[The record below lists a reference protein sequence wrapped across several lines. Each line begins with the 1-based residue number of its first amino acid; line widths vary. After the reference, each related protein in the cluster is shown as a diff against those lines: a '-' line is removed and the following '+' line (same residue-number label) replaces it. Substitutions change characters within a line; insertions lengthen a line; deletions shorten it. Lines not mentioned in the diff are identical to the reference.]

1 MPQLAAIFDWDGVI
15 IDSSRQHEQSWEM
28 LAREEGRSLPRDHF
42 VQGFGKKNE
51 WIIPNLLHW
60 ASDPVQVR
68 RLSLCKEALYREL
81 LEREGLSVLSGAV
94 AFLDTL
100 AAAGVP
106 CAIGS
111 STHRE
116 NIETCL
122 RLTDLGRYFR
132 AMVTSE
138 DVSEGKPHPQVFLLA
153 AERLGAEPGRCVVFE
168 DAPAGIEAAQRG
180 GMKAVGLT
188 TTHPRERLAQAD
200 LIVDRLD
207 QLTVGDLRR
216 LVGGE

>member
-1 MPQLAAIFDWDGVI
+1 MSQLAAIFDWDGVI
-15 IDSSRQHEQSWEM
+15 IDSSRQHEQSWEV

-42 VQGFGKKNE
+42 VQGFGRKNE

-60 ASDPVQVR
+60 ASDPAQVR
-68 RLSLCKEALYREL
+68 RLSLRKEALYREL
-81 LEREGLSVLSGAV
+81 LVRGGLIVLPGAV

-100 AAAGVP
+100 AAAAVP

-122 RLTDLGRYFR
+122 RLTDLHRYFQ
-132 AMVTSE
+132 AIITSE
-138 DVSEGKPHPQVFLLA
+138 DVTEGKPHPQVFLLA
-153 AERLGAEPGRCVVFE
+153 AGRLGAEPGRCVVFE
-168 DAPAGIEAAQRG
+168 DAPAGIDAAHRG

-188 TTHPRERLAQAD
+188 TTHPREHLAQAD
-200 LIVDRLD
+200 LVVDRLD
-207 QLTVGDLRR
+207 TVTLGDLKG
-216 LVGGE
+216 LVGEA